1 MRLSNSTTEKTPVCA
16 NGYVP
21 VGKYERGENIPS
33 IEVARK
39 LAVIL
44 NTTVGYLLGETDQE
58 NALKDP
64 DMLRRLNDIE
74 NMDKEEKEHVLFT
87 LDALIQKIKIKN
99 IAFIIN
105 IDYYFKSAV
114 EFCSY

>member
-1 MRLSNSTTEKTPVCA
+1 MSQTELAKQLSTSVS
-16 NGYVP
+16 VISR
-21 VGKYERGENIPS
+21 YECDEMTPS
-33 IEVARK
+33 IEVPKK
-39 LAVIL
+39 LAAIL

-99 IAFIIN
+99 IA
-105 IDYYFKSAV
+105 AL
-114 EFCSY
+114 